1 MVVLKIILAVWTS
14 VYLVLPSC
22 PCQILAALGI
32 ETSHVHSSQIA
43 QGENSQIDTSRKFS
57 SGIKDENP
65 GPVCHC
71 DDNEQKV
78 AEQSDYDEDIQ
89 AGCKSSHLSVEST
102 WLGVFQPEFVLL
114 GRPPPPRFEVTSHLP
129 RSVQGVYLL

>member
-22 PCQILAALGI
+22 PCQIFAALGI
-32 ETSHVHSSQIA
+32 ETSHSHSQTSQI
-43 QGENSQIDTSRKFS
+43 EIDTSSKFS
-57 SGIKDENP
+57 SAVQDENSD
-65 GPVCHC
+65 PVCHC

-78 AEQSDYDEDIQ
+78 AEQSDYDEDIE

-114 GRPPPPRFEVTSHLP
+114 GRPPPPCFEVTSHLP